1 MLIKN
6 LINPL
11 LFLKLNKINK
21 SIELFEQAQLLM
33 PGGVNSPVRA
43 FKNIGGN
50 PIFFEK
56 AKGAYLYDADG
67 NEYIDYI
74 GSWGP
79 MIMGHS
85 HPKIVEAI
93 KTQAELGTSYG
104 APTGLESDVAVLIK
118 KCVPSIEKIRMVNS
132 GTEATMSTIRLA
144 RGYTNRD
151 KIIKFDGCY
160 HGHVDSLLIKAGSGV
175 LTFGLPDSPGIP
187 EDLAK
192 HTSSCSFNNK
202 EEFLK
207 VFEAVKEDLAAV
219 IVEPIAGNMGFVP
232 GEKDFLKLLREITTS
247 NNSLLIFDE
256 VMSGFRV
263 SLGGAQEIFN
273 IQPDLTALGK
283 VIGGGLPVGAF
294 GGKKEIM
301 DCLAPIGP
309 VYQAGTLSGN
319 PLAMAAGSALL
330 NLIIEENPYKELEK
344 NASIILEGIS
354 DMMQSSGI
362 PFSTN
367 QIGGM
372 FGFFF
377 SEKLPTNI
385 EEVAKSDDKMFSSF
399 LNSCINNGI
408 YFAPSKYEA
417 GFISAMHKNLEIE
430 KTLGIVKKIIDKG
443 I

>member
-1 MLIKN
+1 M
-6 LINPL
+6 
-11 LFLKLNKINK
+11 NKIDK
-21 SIELFEQAQLLM
+21 SIALFDQAKSLM

-43 FKNIGGN
+43 FKNINGN

-56 AKGAYLYDADG
+56 AQGAYLFDADG
-67 NEYIDYI
+67 NRYIDYI

-85 HPKIVEAI
+85 HPEIVNAI
-93 KTQAELGTSYG
+93 KNQAELGTSYG
-104 APTGLESDVAVLIK
+104 APTSLESDVASIIIK
-118 KCVPSIEKIRMVNS
+118 NVPSIEKIRMVNS
-132 GTEATMSTIRLA
+132 GTEATMSAIRLA
-144 RGYTNRD
+144 RGYTNRN

-175 LTFGLPDSPGIP
+175 STFGLPDSPGIP

-192 HTSSCSFNNK
+192 HTITCPYNNIEAFIEIFNS
-202 EEFLK
+202 
-207 VFEAVKEDLAAV
+207 VKDDLASV

-232 GEKDFLKLLREITTS
+232 GTLEFLQTIRSYTET

-263 SLGGAQEIFN
+263 SLGGAQEIYN
-273 IQPDLTALGK
+273 IKPDLTALGK

-301 DCLAPIGP
+301 DYLAPEGP

-319 PLAMAAGSALL
+319 PLAMAAGATLL
-330 NLIIEENPYKELEK
+330 NLLIAQNPYKGLEEK
-344 NASIILEGIS
+344 AKLILNGIKEI
-354 DMMQSSGI
+354 MISSGI

-377 SEKLPTNI
+377 SEELPKNINDVSKTND
-385 EEVAKSDDKMFSSF
+385 EMFSSF
-399 LNSCINNGI
+399 INSCIENGI

-417 GFISAMHKNLEIE
+417 GFISAKHGDTEID
-430 KTLGIVKKIIDKG
+430 KTLEVINKIVKTGEINK
-443 I
+443 

>member
-1 MLIKN
+1 
-6 LINPL
+6 
-11 LFLKLNKINK
+11 
-21 SIELFEQAQLLM
+21 
-33 PGGVNSPVRA
+33 
-43 FKNIGGN
+43 
-50 PIFFEK
+50 
-56 AKGAYLYDADG
+56 
-67 NEYIDYI
+67 
-74 GSWGP
+74 

-85 HPKIVEAI
+85 HPDIVNAI
-93 KTQAELGTSYG
+93 KKQAELGTSYG
-104 APTGLESDVAVLIK
+104 APTSLESDVAELIIK
-118 KCVPSIEKIRMVNS
+118 NVSSIEKIRMVNS
-132 GTEATMSTIRLA
+132 GTEATMSSIRLA
-144 RGYTNRD
+144 RGFTNRD

-192 HTSSCSFNNK
+192 HTITCPYNDISAFIEIFNS
-202 EEFLK
+202 
-207 VFEAVKEDLAAV
+207 VKDDLAAV

-232 GEKDFLKLLREITTS
+232 GTEEFLRTLRSYTES

-273 IQPDLTALGK
+273 IKPDITALGK

-301 DCLAPIGP
+301 DFLAPEGP

-319 PLAMAAGSALL
+319 PLAMAAGSTLL
-330 NLIIEENPYKELEK
+330 KLLIENNPYKKLEE
-344 NASIILEGIS
+344 NAKLMLEGMNEIMS
-354 DMMQSSGI
+354 TAGI
-362 PFSTN
+362 PFSKN

-377 SEKLPTNI
+377 SEELPLNINDVSKTN
-385 EEVAKSDDKMFSSF
+385 DKTFSMFI
-399 LNSCINNGI
+399 NACIKNGI

-417 GFISAMHKNLEIE
+417 GFISSMHSNKEID
-430 KTLGIVKKIIDKG
+430 KTLDVVGNIIKKGNIK
-443 I
+443 

>member
-1 MLIKN
+1 
-6 LINPL
+6 
-11 LFLKLNKINK
+11 LNKIDK
-21 SIELFEQAQLLM
+21 SIALFNQAKSLM

-43 FKNIGGN
+43 FKNINGN

-56 AKGAYLYDADG
+56 AQGAYLYDADG
-67 NEYIDYI
+67 NRYIDYI

-85 HPKIVEAI
+85 HPEIVNAI
-93 KTQAELGTSYG
+93 KNQAELGTSYG
-104 APTGLESDVAVLIK
+104 APTSLESNVAELIIK
-118 KCVPSIEKIRMVNS
+118 NVPSIEKIRMVNS
-132 GTEATMSTIRLA
+132 GTEATMSSIRLA
-144 RGYTNRD
+144 RGFTNRD

-192 HTSSCSFNNK
+192 HTITCPYNDSAAFIEVFNS
-202 EEFLK
+202 
-207 VFEAVKEDLAAV
+207 VKDDLAAV

-232 GEKDFLKLLREITTS
+232 GTEEFLQTLRSYTES

-263 SLGGAQEIFN
+263 SLGGAQEIFD
-273 IQPDLTALGK
+273 ITPDITALGK

-301 DCLAPIGP
+301 DFLAPEGP

-319 PLAMAAGSALL
+319 PLAMAAGSTLL
-330 NLIIEENPYKELEK
+330 NLLIDNDPYKKLEEKAELMLDGMYQ
-344 NASIILEGIS
+344 I
-354 DMMQSSGI
+354 MSSAGI

-377 SEKLPTNI
+377 SEELPLNINDVSRTN
-385 EEVAKSDDKMFSSF
+385 DQTFSAF
-399 LNSCINNGI
+399 INACIKNGI
-408 YFAPSKYEA
+408 YFAPSKFEA
-417 GFISAMHKNLEIE
+417 GFISSMHNNKEIDQTLDVVGNIIKNGDI
-430 KTLGIVKKIIDKG
+430 K
-443 I
+443 

>member
-1 MLIKN
+1 MNNIE
-6 LINPL
+6 
-11 LFLKLNKINK
+11 K
-21 SIELFEQAQLLM
+21 SIALFNQAKTLM

-43 FKNIGGN
+43 FKNINGN
-50 PIFFEK
+50 PIFFKK
-56 AKGAYLYDADG
+56 AEGPYLYDADG
-67 NEYIDYI
+67 NRYVDYI

-79 MIMGHS
+79 MILGHS
-85 HPKIVEAI
+85 HPDIVNAI
-93 KTQAELGTSYG
+93 KKQAELGTSYG
-104 APTGLESDVAVLIK
+104 APTSLESDVASLIIES
-118 KCVPSIEKIRMVNS
+118 VPSIEKIRMVNS
-132 GTEATMSTIRLA
+132 GTEATMSAIRLA
-144 RGYTNRD
+144 RGFTNRN

-175 LTFGLPDSPGIP
+175 STFGLPDSPGIP

-192 HTSSCSFNNK
+192 HTITCPYNDTEAFIEIFNS
-202 EEFLK
+202 
-207 VFEAVKEDLAAV
+207 VKDDLATV

-232 GEKDFLKLLREITTS
+232 GTKKFLQTIRTYTES

-263 SLGGAQEIFN
+263 SLGGAQEIYN
-273 IQPDLTALGK
+273 IKPDLTALGK

-301 DCLAPIGP
+301 NYLAPEGP

-319 PLAMAAGSALL
+319 PLAMAAGATLL
-330 NLIIEENPYKELEK
+330 NLLIAQNPYKELEEK
-344 NASIILEGIS
+344 AKLLLDEMKEIMIS
-354 DMMQSSGI
+354 AGI

-377 SEKLPTNI
+377 SEKLPKNIDDVSKTND
-385 EEVAKSDDKMFSSF
+385 EVFSSF
-399 LNSCINNGI
+399 INACIGNGI

-417 GFISAMHKNLEIE
+417 GFISATHGDAEID
-430 KTLGIVKKIIDKG
+430 KTLEVINKIVKTGEINK
-443 I
+443 

>member
-1 MLIKN
+1 M
-6 LINPL
+6 
-11 LFLKLNKINK
+11 NKINK

-354 DMMQSSGI
+354 DMMQFSGI

>member
-1 MLIKN
+1 MNNIEKSLA
-6 LINPL
+6 
-11 LFLKLNKINK
+11 LFAHAK
-21 SIELFEQAQLLM
+21 SLM

-43 FKNIGGN
+43 FKNINGN

-56 AKGAYLYDADG
+56 AKGAYLFDADG

-85 HPKIVEAI
+85 HPEIVDAI
-93 KTQAELGTSYG
+93 KKQADLGTSYG
-104 APTGLESDVAVLIK
+104 APTGLESDVASLII
-118 KCVPSIEKIRMVNS
+118 KCIPSIEKIRMVNS

-144 RGYTNRD
+144 RGYTNRN

-175 LTFGLPDSPGIP
+175 STFGLPDSPGIP
-187 EDLAK
+187 KDLAK
-192 HTSSCSFNNK
+192 HTVTCPYNDV
-202 EEFLK
+202 EAFLEIFDK
-207 VFEAVKEDLAAV
+207 IQDDLAAV

-232 GEKDFLKLLREITTS
+232 GTKEFLEIIREKTS
-247 NNSLLIFDE
+247 SVNSLLIFDE

-263 SLGGAQEIFN
+263 SLGGAQEIYN
-273 IQPDLTALGK
+273 IKPDLTALGK

-301 DCLAPIGP
+301 NCLAPIGP

-319 PLAMAAGSALL
+319 PLAMAAGSTLL
-330 NLIIEENPYKELEK
+330 NLVIRENPFKLLEA
-344 NASIILEGIS
+344 NAKKLLDGMKDIMNSA
-354 DMMQSSGI
+354 DI

-377 SEKLPTNI
+377 SDRLPSNI
-385 EEVAKSDDKMFSSF
+385 EDVSASDDVIFASF
-399 LNSCINNGI
+399 LNSCIKNGI
-408 YFAPSKYEA
+408 YFAPSKFEA
-417 GFISAMHKNLEIE
+417 GFISTKHGEDEIYKTLEIVE
-430 KTLGIVKKIIDKG
+430 KIIKTG
-443 I
+443 VTKK